1 MKESGFCRRSVTT
14 SSGSASPSMRWA
26 DVYVP
31 HVSPASMSPASMRR
45 CPRSAPAPSAPA
57 RDAMGRRL
65 RLHAGRRCCPPESL
79 PSGYVQARRPPG
91 ATASGAVRSIV
102 ATNRRIV
109 RSNTK
114 RPAGYWTIRAPELVP
129 IGFYCGGDALLAPA
143 HSLVVGDVVQLE
155 LDLSLDLVFDLDLDL
170 GRVVV
175 QGRRVEVAGEDRR
188 LREARHDDP
197 VDVARAG
204 GA

>member
-1 MKESGFCRRSVTT
+1 MDEVNGVLMLDEVAAFLRTDPVHVQQRAPA
-14 SSGSASPSMRWA
+14 GSR
-26 DVYVP
+26 
-31 HVSPASMSPASMRR
+31 RR
-45 CPRSAPAPSAPA
+45 CNTSLAPAPSPSSASRQETTKDASLCAGAPPA
-57 RDAMGRRL
+57 GGDGERRYPL
-65 RLHAGRRCCPPESL
+65 G
-79 PSGYVQARRPPG
+79 
-91 ATASGAVRSIV
+91 V

-170 GRVVV
+170 GRVVGI
-175 QGRRVEVAGEDRR
+175 QGGRVEIAGEDRCF
-188 LREARHDDP
+188 REARHDDP
-197 VDVARAG
+197 MDVARPG
-204 GA
+204 GALHVELTRCRAS